1 MTIADIWP
9 VVVSVVLCL
18 IWFVRLEAKVLN
30 LHENHKEHKENST
43 TMWVKIDALQTTM
56 NAVLQATARLEGKM
70 DSKK

>member
-1 MTIADIWP
+1 MTITDIWP
-9 VVVSVVLCL
+9 IVVSAVFCL
-18 IWFVRLEAKVLN
+18 IWFVRLEAKVLS
-30 LHENHKEHKENST
+30 LHENHKEHKESMT